1 MGVRMKMFPLLTL
14 LTLIPLIGG
23 VAALLPFSQSK
34 LSRRIAFAASLL
46 ALAGAALLWTAFDTS
61 RAGWQFVERIA
72 WVPSLGIDYHL
83 GIDGLGLLMVLLSAL
98 IVPFAMLASWR
109 IERNPKLYFALIL
122 FLEAGLFGTFT
133 ALNFFHWFIYWELGL
148 IPAFF
153 LIKIWG
159 GPRRTRAANQFFI
172 YTLAG
177 SVAMLLAFL
186 ALYAATGLFDFGQLA
201 ELARKGGLDNALFAK
216 LGGSFFKSKETLAT
230 VIFLGVFLGFAV
242 KAPLMPFHTW
252 LPSAYAEAPTGT
264 SMLLTGAMSKMGV
277 YGFLRI
283 LLPLFPAQMRAMQ
296 TPLLCLAV
304 VTIVFSAAAALA
316 QRDLKR
322 MVAYSSINHVGYCL
336 LGIFAAVQLTGDTPA
351 WTTEKAAALNGVML
365 QMFNHGLTASA
376 LFYFVGLIEQR
387 SGGLR
392 GLDDFGGLRKVAP
405 VFCGLMGITLFA
417 SLGLPGLNG
426 FVSEFLIFKGSLPLV
441 GWAAAVSTLGLLITA
456 IFLLTILQ
464 RVFSG
469 PAQYRWA
476 EWKDLTAGERLT
488 IAPVIALMFM
498 LGICPQILIR
508 VANPAALAMLKLF

>member
-1 MGVRMKMFPLLTL
+1 MGVRMTTFPLLTV
-14 LTLIPLIGG
+14 LTLVPIIGG
-23 VAALLPFSQSK
+23 AATLVAPAP
-34 LSRRIAFAASLL
+34 RRIAFFTSLL
-46 ALAGAALLWTAFDTS
+46 ALAGAAVLWAEFDPS
-61 RAGWQFVERIA
+61 RAGWQFVEQLP
-72 WVPSLGIDYHL
+72 WVPSLGIEYHL

-98 IVPFAMLASWR
+98 IVPFAMLASWK
-109 IERNPKLYFALIL
+109 IDSNPKLYFALIL

-133 ALNFFHWFIYWELGL
+133 ALNFFHWFIYWEIGL

-159 GPRRTRAANQFFI
+159 GPNCTRAAYQFFI

-186 ALYAATGLFDFGQLA
+186 AIYAATGLFDFSQLA
-201 ELARKGGLDNALFAK
+201 ELSRKGGLDTALFAK

-283 LLPLFPAQMRAMQ
+283 LLPLFPGQMRAMQ

-322 MVAYSSINHVGYCL
+322 MVAYSSINHIGYCL
-336 LGIFAAVQLTGDTPA
+336 LGIFAAVQLTDGSA
-351 WTTEKAAALNGVML
+351 SWTTEKAAALNGVML

-392 GLDDFGGLRKVAP
+392 GLDDFGGLRKAAP

-469 PAQYRWA
+469 PLKNRWTG
-476 EWKDLTAGERLT
+476 WKDLTTGERLT
-488 IAPVIALMFM
+488 LAPVLALIFM
-498 LGICPQILIR
+498 LGIYPQILIS
-508 VANPAALAMLKLF
+508 VSNPAALAILKLF

>member
-1 MGVRMKMFPLLTL
+1 MGVQMNTIPLLTV
-14 LTLIPLIGG
+14 LTLIPILGG
-23 VAALLPFSQSK
+23 AAVLLVSPVKSARVVAFVT
-34 LSRRIAFAASLL
+34 SLL
-46 ALAGAALLWTAFDTS
+46 ALATAAVLWSAFDT
-61 RAGWQFVERIA
+61 GHDGYQFVERLA

-83 GIDGLGLLMVLLSAL
+83 GVDGLGLLMVLLSAL
-98 IVPFAMLASWR
+98 IVPFAMLASWK
-109 IERNPKLYFALIL
+109 IVENAKLYFALIL

-159 GPRRTRAANQFFI
+159 GPRRTAAANQFFI

-186 ALYAATGLFDFGQLA
+186 ALYAATGLFDFEQLGA
-201 ELARKGGLDNALFAK
+201 LARKGDLVNALFAK
-216 LGGSFFKSKETLAT
+216 LGGTFFKSKETLAT
-230 VIFLGVFLGFAV
+230 VIFFGVFLGFAV

-264 SMLLTGAMSKMGV
+264 AMLLTGAMSKMGV

-283 LLPLFPAQMRAMQ
+283 LLPLFPEQMRAMQ

-304 VTIVFSAAAALA
+304 ATIVFSAAAALA

-336 LGIFAAVQLTGDTPA
+336 LGIFAVVQITSTTAA

-365 QMFNHGLTASA
+365 QMFSHGLTASA

-392 GLDDFGGLRKVAP
+392 GLDDFGGLRKPAP

-417 SLGLPGLNG
+417 SLGLPGLSG
-426 FVSEFLIFKGSLPLV
+426 FIGELLIFKGALPLA
-441 GWAAAVSTLGLLITA
+441 GWAAAISTLGLLISA
-456 IFLLTILQ
+456 IFLLTILK

-469 PAQYRWA
+469 PLQCRWA
-476 EWKDLTAGERLT
+476 GWTDLTTGERLT
-488 IAPVIALMFM
+488 VGPVVALMLV
-498 LGICPQILIR
+498 LGVFPQILVS
-508 VANPAALAMLKLF
+508 VANPAALAILKLF

>member
-1 MGVRMKMFPLLTL
+1 MGVRMTSFPLLTV

-23 VAALLPFSQSK
+23 GATLLASSQSNF
-34 LSRRIAFAASLL
+34 SRRIAFAASLL
-46 ALAGAALLWTAFDTS
+46 ALAGAALLWAAFDTS
-61 RAGWQFVERIA
+61 QAGWQFVERIP

-83 GIDGLGLLMVLLSAL
+83 GVDGLGLLMVLLSAL
-98 IVPFAMLASWR
+98 IVPFAMLASWKIGQNR
-109 IERNPKLYFALIL
+109 QLYFALIL

-159 GPRRTRAANQFFI
+159 GPKRTRAANQFFI

-186 ALYAATGLFDFGQLA
+186 AIYAATGLFDFSQLA

-283 LLPLFPAQMRAMQ
+283 LLPLFPGQMRAMQ

-336 LGIFAAVQLTGDTPA
+336 LGIFAVVQLTDTTAA

-392 GLDDFGGLRKVAP
+392 GLDDFGGLRKAAP

-426 FVSEFLIFKGSLPLV
+426 FVSEFLIFKGTLPLA

-456 IFLLTILQ
+456 IFLLTVLQ

-469 PAQYRWA
+469 PLQNRWA
-476 EWKDLTAGERLT
+476 GWKDLTTGERLT
-488 IAPVIALMFM
+488 LAPVIALIFI
-498 LGICPQILIR
+498 LGIYPQILIS
-508 VANPAALAMLKLF
+508 VANPAALAIAKLF

>member
-1 MGVRMKMFPLLTL
+1 MKELPLLTL
-14 LTLIPLIGG
+14 LTLFPLCGG
-23 VAALLPFSQSK
+23 AAALLAPGQTK
-34 LSRRIAFAASLL
+34 LPQRLAFAASLL
-46 ALAGAALLWTAFDTS
+46 ALAEAALLWAAFDPG
-61 RAGWQFVERIA
+61 RVGWRFVERLA
-72 WVPSLGIDYHL
+72 WVPSLGIDYYL
-83 GIDGLGLLMVLLSAL
+83 GIDGLGLLMVLLTAL
-98 IVPFAMLASWR
+98 LVPFAMLASWK
-109 IERNPKLYFALIL
+109 IERAPKLYFASLL

-159 GPRRTRAANQFFI
+159 GPRRTPAANQFLL

-177 SVAMLLAFL
+177 SVAMLLSFL
-186 ALYAATGLFDFGQLA
+186 AIYAATGVFDFGQLA
-201 ELARKGGLDNALFAK
+201 ALARNGRLETALYAK
-216 LGGSFFKSKETLAT
+216 LGGSLFTSPGTLAT
-230 VIFLGVFLGFAV
+230 VVFLGVFLGFAV

-264 SMLLTGAMSKMGV
+264 SMLLTGVMSKMGV

-283 LLPLFPAQMRAMQ
+283 LLPLFPAQTRALQ

-304 VTIVFSAAAALA
+304 ATILFSAAAALA

-322 MVAYSSINHVGYCL
+322 MVAYSSLNHVGYCL
-336 LGIFAAVQLTGDTPA
+336 LGIFAAVQLTGNAPA
-351 WTTEKAAALNGVML
+351 GTIEKAAALDGVML
-365 QMFNHGLTASA
+365 QMFNHGLTAAA

-387 SGGLR
+387 SGGRR
-392 GLDDFGGLRKVAP
+392 GLDDFGGLRQAAP

-441 GWAAAVSTLGLLITA
+441 GWAAAVSAFGLLTTA

-469 PAQYRWA
+469 PLPGRWA
-476 EWKDLTAGERLT
+476 GWKDLTTGERLT
-488 IAPVIALMFM
+488 LAPVLALMLL
-498 LGICPQILIR
+498 LGIWPQILIS
-508 VANPAALAMLKLF
+508 VANPTAMAMLKLF